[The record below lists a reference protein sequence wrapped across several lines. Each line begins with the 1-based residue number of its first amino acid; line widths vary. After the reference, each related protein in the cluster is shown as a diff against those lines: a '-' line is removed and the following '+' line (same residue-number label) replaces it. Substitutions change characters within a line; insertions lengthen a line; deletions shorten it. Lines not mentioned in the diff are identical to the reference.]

1 MSTFAPVPN
10 QDHRVRLLAFALR
23 LSPFAL
29 LLACQPAAAPAPP
42 GLSDADR
49 QAIDAAHTAFSTAAA
64 AGDYTAVSAMYTE
77 DATLLPP
84 NMASAAGRIAIK
96 ETLGRFPPIGE
107 MKLITDEIH
116 GTADMAAVRGSYVI
130 LFAPPGQPAFPDS
143 GKFVELWRKGADG
156 NWLIV
161 WDIFNSNIVNRQ

>member
-1 MSTFAPVPN
+1 MRLPFAV
-10 QDHRVRLLAFALR
+10 R

-29 LLACQPAAAPAPP
+29 LLACQPAATPAPP

-84 NMASAAGRIAIK
+84 NMPPAAGRIAIK
-96 ETLGRFPPIGE
+96 AVFGLFPPVGA
-107 MKLITDEIH
+107 MTLTTDEVN

-130 LFAPPGQPAFPDS
+130 LFAPPGAPAFPDS
-143 GKFVELWRKGADG
+143 GKFVELWRKQADG

-161 WDIFNSNIVNRQ
+161 WDIFNSNIAAPPAAAH